1 MASSED
7 ASSVAS
13 SKAAGE
19 ERRKAKKKQEEQVLY
34 KFFQEIQDIFLSYP
48 VSISRVLRLVTSK
61 A

>member
-19 ERRKAKKKQEEQVLY
+19 ERRKNKKKQEEQVLY
-34 KFFQEIQDIFLSYP
+34 NFFQDIFLSYP

>member
-19 ERRKAKKKQEEQVLY
+19 EKRKAKKKQEEQVLY
-34 KFFQEIQDIFLSYP
+34 NFFREMFLSYP
-48 VSISRVLRLVTSK
+48 VSISRVLRLATSK